1 MESIMFQTLDEEID
15 KAEGGHPAMKT
26 QVARFAGMAFVALL
40 VFAGLYYLL
49 MALE

>member
-1 MESIMFQTLDEEID
+1 MFQTLDEQID
-15 KAEGGHPAMKT
+15 TAGGGHPTAGK
-26 QVARFAGMAFVALL
+26 QIARFAGMAIVACA

>member
-1 MESIMFQTLDEEID
+1 MFQTLDEQID
-15 KAEGGHPAMKT
+15 IAEGGHPKASK
-26 QVARFAGMAFVALL
+26 QVVRFAGMAVVALV

>member
-1 MESIMFQTLDEEID
+1 MFQTLDEQID
-15 KAEGGHPAMKT
+15 IAVGNHPTTGKRL
-26 QVARFAGMAFVALL
+26 VRFASMGVIALA

>member
-1 MESIMFQTLDEEID
+1 MFQTLDEQID
-15 KAEGGHPAMKT
+15 IAEGGHPKASK
-26 QVARFAGMAFVALL
+26 QFARFAGMAVIACV